1 MPEKPLVEVSRS
13 RDGALVIRV
22 YDRELAKELARE
34 LLSHQPVKRPW
45 WERAPQPATPEPPPA
60 QPRFEEGERSDGGLA
75 GLPDFVVG
83 NPWLGVIAERR
94 P

>member
-1 MPEKPLVEVSRS
+1 MPERPLVEVSKS
-13 RDGALVIRV
+13 RDGALVVRI
-22 YDRELAKELARE
+22 YDRELARELARE

-45 WERAPQPATPEPPPA
+45 WERAPTRAPEPPPA
-60 QPRFEEGERSDGGLA
+60 QPPPEEGERADGELG

-83 NPWLGVIAERR
+83 NPWLRVLAERR